1 MTQQPSIS
9 VEFDP
14 RELKLRLHAVIAADV
29 EAISLFTDQAMDL
42 VREMCGA
49 EGKNFDVEMALRE
62 ALANAVRHG
71 CQADPGKQVEC
82 LVACDENRGMLV
94 VVRDPGT
101 GFDPAALPSCLNGQN
116 VYSTHG
122 RGVFLINQLMD
133 EVQFENG
140 GAEIRMRKY

>member
-1 MTQQPSIS
+1 MTHQPTILG
-9 VEFDP
+9 EFDP

-29 EAISLFTDQAMDL
+29 EAISLFTDQAMVL
-42 VREMCGA
+42 VREMGV
-49 EGKNFDVEMALRE
+49 ESGKDFDVELALRE
-62 ALANAVRHG
+62 ALANAVMHG

-133 EVQFENG
+133 EVQFKNG
-140 GAEIRMRKY
+140 GTEIRMRKY

>member
-1 MTQQPSIS
+1 MTHQPNTHG
-9 VEFDP
+9 EFDP
-14 RELKLRLHAVIAADV
+14 RDLKLRLHAVIAADV
-29 EAISLFTDQAMDL
+29 EAITLFTDQAMVL
-42 VREMCGA
+42 VREMGV
-49 EGKNFDVEMALRE
+49 ESGKDFDVEMALRE
-62 ALANAVRHG
+62 ALANAVMHG

>member
-1 MTQQPSIS
+1 MTHQPTILG
-9 VEFDP
+9 EFDP

-29 EAISLFTDQAMDL
+29 EAISLFTDQAMVL
-42 VREMCGA
+42 VREMGV
-49 EGKNFDVEMALRE
+49 ESGKDFDVELALRE
-62 ALANAVRHG
+62 ALANAVMHG

-140 GAEIRMRKY
+140 GTEIRMRKY